1 MSRIDLPAAART
13 ITNAADHLER
23 MKAAA
28 IALRDATPHAA
39 KRDYYTPT
47 EDEQIRHQVVSYA
60 QWRAA
65 LFDII
70 YRLTDGLS
78 DTDAKRANDPPRF
91 VTAFAAAV
99 LLVDAAR
106 FLRDTW
112 DKDPLAVR
120 KLNEPEPH
128 FGIAPGLY
136 GSVQKS
142 LTDPEHA
149 WMLYR
154 TAAFYDKALPDL
166 EHAAS
171 DDPAMRSLL
180 EVIARYIER
189 VRVGKRMYLKA
200 RLKVRGRQAN
210 RQITGGPLLRAVYA
224 IQESVSRMA
233 AHVSVRPG
241 HTPSLPQR
249 VRDELASLLRPG
261 DIFVVRKEH
270 VITNYFL
277 PGYWPHAAM
286 YLGTPEDLRGLGLD
300 NDEHVLTRWT
310 KIAPTGINDWPE
322 RRRVLEAMAD
332 GVNIRPIDSPYR
344 ADAIAVI
351 RPQIDPAD
359 IARAISRG
367 MFHEGKTYDFDFDFT
382 RSDRL
387 VCSEVVYRSFEGVGG
402 ITFELTRRAGRMTLA
417 AQDLLVMARQ
427 RKGFAPVACYSQ
439 LTGSE
444 VHLGDEADAV
454 LDATLD

>member
-1 MSRIDLPAAART
+1 MSEVDLPAAART
-13 ITNAADHLER
+13 ITNAADHLDR
-23 MKAAA
+23 MKGAA
-28 IALRDATPHAA
+28 IALRDATDGAA
-39 KRDYYTPT
+39 ARDYFTPT

-78 DTDAKRANDPPRF
+78 DTDAERANDPPRF

-112 DKDPLAVR
+112 DQDALAVR

-128 FGIAPGLY
+128 FGIEAGLY
-136 GSVQKS
+136 GTVQKS

-154 TAAFYDKALPDL
+154 TTAFYDKVLPDL
-166 EHAAS
+166 EGTAA
-171 DDPAMRSLL
+171 DDPAMRDLL
-180 EVIARYIER
+180 DVIGRYIDR
-189 VRVGKRMYLKA
+189 VRVGKGTYLKA
-200 RLKVRGRQAN
+200 RLRVRGRQAN

-224 IQESVSRMA
+224 IQESISRMA

-241 HTPSLPQR
+241 HTPSLPQH
-249 VRDELASLLRPG
+249 VRDRLAPLLRPG

-286 YLGTPEDLRGLGLD
+286 YLGTPEDLAAIGLD
-300 NDEHVLTRWT
+300 DDEHVRPRWA
-310 KIAPTGINDWPE
+310 KIDVRVGHE

-332 GVNIRPIDSPYR
+332 GVNIRAIDSPYS

-351 RPQIDPAD
+351 RPQIASED
-359 IARAISRG
+359 IARAIARG

-402 ITFELTRRAGRMTLA
+402 IAFELTRRAGRMTLA

-427 RKGFAPVACYSQ
+427 RNGFAPVACYSQ
-439 LTGSE
+439 VTGDE
-444 VHLGDEADAV
+444 VRLGDDADAV
-454 LDATLD
+454 LDATLG